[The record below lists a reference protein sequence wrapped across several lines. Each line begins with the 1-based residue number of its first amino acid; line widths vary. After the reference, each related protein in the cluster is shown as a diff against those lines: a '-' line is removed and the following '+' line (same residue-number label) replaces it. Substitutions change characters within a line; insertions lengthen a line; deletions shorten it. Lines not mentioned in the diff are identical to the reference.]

1 MNAILDQ
8 RMSKAEFLRW
18 VQGREG
24 RYELSEGRIV
34 QQMTGGTFRHFNL
47 ADAIGDAI
55 KARMDRR
62 VWWCTTG
69 GPGVDVPVEVAGVTV
84 RYPDVVV
91 GRHGVAPTALTID
104 NPVVIFEVLSPSSVT
119 LDLVIKPREYLSIVA
134 LEAYIAASQEEPRLT
149 VWQRGADGIFPSLP
163 VELTDPGDKLQFGA
177 LSLSITVGELYSGF
191 ASV

>member
-1 MNAILDQ
+1 M
-8 RMSKAEFLRW
+8 R
-18 VQGREG
+18 
-24 RYELSEGRIV
+24 
-34 QQMTGGTFRHFNL
+34 T
-47 ADAIGDAI
+47 
-55 KARMDRR
+55 
-62 VWWCTTG
+62 
-69 GPGVDVPVEVAGVTV
+69 
-84 RYPDVVV
+84 
-91 GRHGVAPTALTID
+91 
-104 NPVVIFEVLSPSSVT
+104 VT